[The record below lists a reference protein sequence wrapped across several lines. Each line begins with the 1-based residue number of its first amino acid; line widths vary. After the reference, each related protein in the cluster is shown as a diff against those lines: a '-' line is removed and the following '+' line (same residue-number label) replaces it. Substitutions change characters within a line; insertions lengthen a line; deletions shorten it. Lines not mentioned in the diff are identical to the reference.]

1 MNGLPHPTTR
11 LPGTTRSRNSGIVV
25 EIEVVYC
32 RLYYYI
38 VGNAIVYW
46 VMYPVVKSSLY
57 ITLFGNVNWM
67 VLSLAYYIC
76 VQMFVATDAIQD
88 PIPGC
93 RWNFQWKGI
102 YSKSTS
108 CSSHTG

>member
-57 ITLFGNVNWM
+57 ITLFGNVNWL

-76 VQMFVATDAIQD
+76 SNVCCHRCRPKLD
-88 PIPGC
+88 PRMQLDPLVEGNLLQIHLLFLP
-93 RWNFQWKGI
+93 
-102 YSKSTS
+102 
-108 CSSHTG
+108 H